1 MSYIKNWYN
10 HCHLPPGINETL
22 ITLIPKKNLE
32 TMGDLRPIAL
42 CNVVYKIFSKV
53 LANRL
58 KPLLSFVISE
68 SRSDFL
74 EGRLITDN
82 ILLVFKATHY
92 LKRKSQG
99 KDDYMT
105 LKLDMS
111 KAYDHKWIELISI
124 YISSVSYK
132 VVHGSHSVGPII
144 PSRGLRQGDPLY
156 PYLFILCLEGL
167 LVLMRRYEVM
177 GRLHGFRVARKAPAI
192 MSLLFADDSLCF
204 VRLMMMKDR
213 LFASF
218 SLPTKEHRSSL

>member
-1 MSYIKNWYN
+1 
-10 HCHLPPGINETL
+10 
-22 ITLIPKKNLE
+22 
-32 TMGDLRPIAL
+32 MGDLRSIAL

-58 KPLLSFVISE
+58 KPLLS
-68 SRSDFL
+68 L
-74 EGRLITDN
+74 
-82 ILLVFKATHY
+82 ATHY

-156 PYLFILCLEGL
+156 PYLFILCSEGL
-167 LVLMRRYEVM
+167 SALMRRYEVM
-177 GRLHGFRVARKAPAI
+177 GCLHGVRVARKAPAI
-192 MSLLFADDSLCF
+192 MSLLFVDDSLMFCKANDDKGQ
-204 VRLMMMKDR
+204 VITTRRKAYSR
-213 LFASF
+213 G
-218 SLPTKEHRSSL
+218 H